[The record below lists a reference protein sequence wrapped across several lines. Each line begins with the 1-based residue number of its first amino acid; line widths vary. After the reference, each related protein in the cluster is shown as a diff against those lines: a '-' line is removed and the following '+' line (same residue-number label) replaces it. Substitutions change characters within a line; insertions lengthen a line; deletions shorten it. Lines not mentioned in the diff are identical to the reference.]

1 MQLIFREKYGNIKSN
16 MKKNLTEV
24 HDGVRICG
32 CKYR

>member
-16 MKKNLTEV
+16 MKKLTEV